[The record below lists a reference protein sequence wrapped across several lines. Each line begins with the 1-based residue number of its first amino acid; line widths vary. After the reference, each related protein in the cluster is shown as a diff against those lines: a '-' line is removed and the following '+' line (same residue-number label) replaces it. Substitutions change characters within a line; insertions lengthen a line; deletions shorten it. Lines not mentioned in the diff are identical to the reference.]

1 MVNCHESSKDM
12 ALVYP
17 FSIAMLKS
25 QRLMIFIG
33 IHMQISRIFDSY
45 DIDVRYPC
53 GHEDSTNQKWDYKT
67 TNQKLLFMGYD
78 KEILDLNN

>member
-1 MVNCHESSKDM
+1 M

>member
-1 MVNCHESSKDM
+1 M

-78 KEILDLNN
+78 KEILDLNK

>member
-1 MVNCHESSKDM
+1 
-12 ALVYP
+12 
-17 FSIAMLKS
+17 
-25 QRLMIFIG
+25 MIFIG

-78 KEILDLNN
+78 KEILDLNNQKWEFSEHFFCGSKEPKQQRKSHS